1 MNTNLDSIRARCEA
15 AIPDGLETLDSR
27 IKNLASGLHGMQ
39 ENGTMQVSK
48 TFLHTICAY
57 MVELLACRRDEIP
70 LMLSEID
77 RLTAENAMLKSQVDI
92 VDNANEACLIR
103 IAELEAKLAASQRR
117 ERAHEA
123 AIRRHYNDMTSQCF
137 ICYSCVNHD
146 ARQKAKWDGKKL
158 EDYACSGCGDGKPNW
173 KFDVERFMGQEGR
186 K

>member
-1 MNTNLDSIRARCEA
+1 M
-15 AIPDGLETLDSR
+15 
-27 IKNLASGLHGMQ
+27 IKNG
-39 ENGTMQVSK
+39 
-48 TFLHTICAY
+48 FLRFCDDP
-57 MVELLACRRDEIP
+57 ELACCR
-70 LMLSEID
+70 
-77 RLTAENAMLKSQVDI
+77 AERELGQLREKNAQLRSQLQDT
-92 VDNANEACLIR
+92 
-103 IAELEAKLAASQRR
+103 QRR

-123 AIRRHYNDMTSQCF
+123 AIKRHYADMTSQCF